1 MTEKFGD
8 LKTLEDKY
16 DVSYQYDQYK
26 RAYIIYLIQ
35 DGKRSGPVRIV
46 DVHRMEREQALAKLE
61 AATKDHCMKYDH
73 RVGGLKDIRISKDR
87 LDLIEDAFGC
97 SLTLFEDKMQYQITL
112 LTDPNYKMTIDYDM
126 IMRLNGPDEVY
137 AMMANHCK
145 SLVNKRNSDMKNY
158 GDYKMTGYEKEQEK
172 ATREVTF
179 IGGPN
184 DGKTLIVDA
193 GLSYFRAPI
202 IKPVEVSY
210 LGRPHDTTCYSSM
223 EDTYSNFEYKIEPL
237 QERGQYYYFGIPKDA
252 VGIADAIR
260 RREEYLDKE
269 STFVQLGEMLP
280 EFEASE
286 KDKQKLRD
294 GYIRDAYL
302 RDAEAFKKVQNGI
315 RKSAEVDMSKVRGVD
330 QSIFAEM
337 PAPKCTSCNDTGIV
351 DSYMYGQYECTACD
365 MTKAPKKEKEL
376 SAWDKKLK
384 EELDRGDDTW
394 GSITK
399 KYKK

>member
-1 MTEKFGD
+1 MTENFGD
-8 LKTLEDKY
+8 LKTLENKY
-16 DVSYQYDQYK
+16 NVSYQYDQYK

-35 DGKRSGPVRIV
+35 HGKRSGPVRIV

-61 AATKDHCMKYDH
+61 AATKDHVMKYDH
-73 RVGGLKDIRISKDR
+73 RVGGCKDIRISKDR

-112 LTDPNYKMTIDYDM
+112 LADPNYKMTIDYDM
-126 IMRLNGPDEVY
+126 IIKLCGPDEVY
-137 AMMANHCK
+137 AVMANHCR

-158 GDYKMTGYEKEQEK
+158 GEW
-172 ATREVTF
+172 
-179 IGGPN
+179 
-184 DGKTLIVDA
+184 
-193 GLSYFRAPI
+193 
-202 IKPVEVSY
+202 
-210 LGRPHDTTCYSSM
+210 
-223 EDTYSNFEYKIEPL
+223 
-237 QERGQYYYFGIPKDA
+237 
-252 VGIADAIR
+252 
-260 RREEYLDKE
+260 
-269 STFVQLGEMLP
+269 
-280 EFEASE
+280 
-286 KDKQKLRD
+286 QKLGD
-294 GYIRDAYL
+294 MMDSQMKILQSG
-302 RDAEAFKKVQNGI
+302 V
-315 RKSAEVDMSKVRGVD
+315 RKSAEYTFPDEPV
-330 QSIFAEM
+330 IAM